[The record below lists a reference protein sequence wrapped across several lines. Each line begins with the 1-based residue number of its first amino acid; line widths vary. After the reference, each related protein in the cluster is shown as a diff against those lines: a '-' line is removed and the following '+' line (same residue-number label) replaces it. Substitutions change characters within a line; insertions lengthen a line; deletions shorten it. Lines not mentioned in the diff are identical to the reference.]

1 MSEHAELT
9 ETHISVLVLLGDRAY
24 KLKKPV
30 RLDFLDYSTREQR
43 EAACH
48 REVELNRRIA
58 PDAYLGVADVTGPDG
73 QRCDHLVVMAR
84 MPADRRLARLVRDRS
99 AELPAQLEAVA
110 AIVARFHH
118 RAVRGPEI
126 DAAATPEAIRGLW
139 DRNLSELSHA
149 ASGILDERAVTRAGE
164 LGDAFIAGR
173 ATLFHERIDAGQVCD
188 GHGDLQADDIFCLP
202 AGPQILDC
210 IDFDDTLRY
219 GDVALDVAFL
229 AMDLERLGAPE
240 EAQTFLRAYERQAA
254 TELPRP
260 LLHLYIAHRALVRAK
275 IHCLRA
281 REGLDDTSATQ
292 AAMLVEL
299 ATRHLERATVR
310 LILVGGLPGT
320 GKTTV
325 AEALGRELDAQVISS
340 DAIRKTDAGIPP
352 GEHREEAFEAG
363 LYAPGVTDATYQR
376 LVELARCELERGR
389 SVVLDASW
397 RSAAHRALARAVARD
412 TTSRLQELRCTSPT
426 EVAAAR
432 ITTRMAAGSGVSDAT
447 PAIAHRMAEVFDDWP
462 EADHL
467 DTSAPLDVTLR
478 SALDLLG

>member
-1 MSEHAELT
+1 MSAHAELT

-58 PDAYLGVADVTGPDG
+58 PDAYLGVADVTGPDA
-73 QRCDHLVVMAR
+73 QPCDHLVVMAR
-84 MPADRRLARLVRDRS
+84 MPAERRLARLVRDRS
-99 AELPAQLEAVA
+99 SELPAELEAVA
-110 AIVARFHH
+110 AAVARFHE
-118 RAVRGPEI
+118 RAARGPEI

-139 DRNLSELSHA
+139 DRNLSELSDA
-149 ASGILDERAVTRAGE
+149 ASGILDELAVARAGE

-173 ATLFHERIDAGQVCD
+173 AALFHERIDAGQVCD

-202 AGPQILDC
+202 EGPQILDC

-229 AMDLERLGAPE
+229 AMDLERLGAPAD
-240 EAQTFLRAYERQAA
+240 AQAFLRAYEQQAA

-281 REGLDDTSATQ
+281 REGLDDTSAAQ

-325 AEALGRELDAQVISS
+325 AEALGRELEAQVISS
-340 DAIRKTDAGIPP
+340 DAIRKTGAGIPP
-352 GEHREEAFEAG
+352 GEHREEPFEAG
-363 LYAPGVTDATYQR
+363 LYAPSITDATYQR
-376 LVELARCELERGR
+376 LVELARRELERGR

-397 RSAAHRALARAVARD
+397 RSGAHRALARAAARD
-412 TTSRLQELRCTSPT
+412 TTSKLHELHCTSPT

-432 ITTRMAAGSGVSDAT
+432 ITTRLAAGSGVSDAT

-467 DTSAPLDVTLR
+467 DTSAPLEVTLR
-478 SALDLLG
+478 SAIDLLG